1 MRHSQAPGSVT
12 DPNYAG
18 STASPNVDM
27 QNMSPQEPGSGT
39 YSDLSGGTDGSHS
52 MSPGTFEQRQETG
65 NAIPIGTTSPRS
77 LDGYVLD
84 PKRIDDCFRL

>member
-12 DPNYAG
+12 DPNYPA

-27 QNMSPQEPGSGT
+27 QNQSPRDHNSGA

-52 MSPGTFEQRQETG
+52 MSPSFEPRPETG
-65 NAIPIGTTSPRS
+65 NGTSNGATSSRA
-77 LDGYVLD
+77 LDNYVVD
-84 PKRIDDCFRL
+84 PKRIDDCFRM